1 MGKGNRIKE
10 FIIDQDIYGHAIG
23 VHYRGST
30 AYKTFLG
37 SFCTLGAYLLVIL
50 QLVLLVTVFIDGSNQ
65 TEKTQ
70 ENALDRFFGGPRKFS
85 EYNLDL
91 IVYSVPP
98 ISPDI
103 GRFKVE
109 QNLKTE
115 SGS

>member
-1 MGKGNRIKE
+1 MGKGSRIKE

-23 VHYRGST
+23 VHYRGSS

-37 SFCTLGAYLLVIL
+37 SFCTLGAYALVIM

-70 ENALDRFFGGPRKFS
+70 VNALDRFFGGPRKFS

-91 IVYSVPP
+91 IVYSTPNITP
-98 ISPDI
+98 EI
-103 GRFKVE
+103 GRFKV
-109 QNLKTE
+109 
-115 SGS
+115 